1 MDENMK
7 KYWLERYK
15 EDKIGT
21 IAKLSQAMQHM
32 AWLRE
37 WQRVHGDEPRIKP
50 ITQKVN
56 GEKVKIGESDIAVP
70 WSQLHEFFRTG
81 NEYGD
86 IETVKF
92 LIERIESGD
101 VSQLT
106 DTEIHNLSER
116 ENVKWSDGKHSL
128 NPFQGY
134 LYDFTAKNAFFL
146 ETPLG
151 EEDYGKFYPIYEY
164 RWANESWQG
173 PSDLMPNDS
182 EHADRMNQAHAAF
195 QRYYTTRLMQQLL
208 SSKKDSQYYDF
219 VDFDITSVTTPEQI
233 AELDKKLVKIVQSPE
248 MQAELEG
255 LEGNAEFEKA
265 FYDKLRQEV
274 AIEIKKDSDRIEN
287 AHKVFV
293 ALETG
298 NLDEILEDPETV
310 KWAREVYEAE
320 LAKEMADLEERVSNP
335 NGSGKSRE
343 ELAMEILRSQNPGLD
358 EVFWV
363 QTVENDLK
371 NEEKCPYL
379 NNPISK
385 REILLSKLIG
395 KPYPTY
401 FLDGVRN
408 DAHDSYRNEI
418 RKPLDTELDDV
429 DLYKKAIE
437 TRKVESNK
445 EDVSLDK
452 RGKVKFGYDRS
463 GDRIQGEIEVSIKD
477 LLKAGLDPDKMGWPE
492 RKIDK
497 KGKVS
502 SKSMIEA
509 EQSLE
514 KGLTTREVG
523 GIKGFFNK
531 LLDKIKN
538 FGKGE
543 K

>member
-1 MDENMK
+1 
-7 KYWLERYK
+7 
-15 EDKIGT
+15 
-21 IAKLSQAMQHM
+21 
-32 AWLRE
+32 
-37 WQRVHGDEPRIKP
+37 
-50 ITQKVN
+50 
-56 GEKVKIGESDIAVP
+56 
-70 WSQLHEFFRTG
+70 
-81 NEYGD
+81 
-86 IETVKF
+86 
-92 LIERIESGD
+92 
-101 VSQLT
+101 
-106 DTEIHNLSER
+106 
-116 ENVKWSDGKHSL
+116 
-128 NPFQGY
+128 
-134 LYDFTAKNAFFL
+134 
-146 ETPLG
+146 
-151 EEDYGKFYPIYEY
+151 
-164 RWANESWQG
+164 
-173 PSDLMPNDS
+173 
-182 EHADRMNQAHAAF
+182 
-195 QRYYTTRLMQQLL
+195 
-208 SSKKDSQYYDF
+208 
-219 VDFDITSVTTPEQI
+219 
-233 AELDKKLVKIVQSPE
+233 
-248 MQAELEG
+248 
-255 LEGNAEFEKA
+255 
-265 FYDKLRQEV
+265 
-274 AIEIKKDSDRIEN
+274 
-287 AHKVFV
+287 
-293 ALETG
+293 
-298 NLDEILEDPETV
+298 
-310 KWAREVYEAE
+310 
-320 LAKEMADLEERVSNP
+320 MADLEERVSNP

-343 ELAMEILRSQNPGLD
+343 ELAMEILSSQNPGLD

-418 RKPLDTELDDV
+418 RKPLDTELDDI

-445 EDVSLDK
+445 DDVSLDK
-452 RGKVKFGYDRS
+452 RVKVKFGYDRS

-477 LLKAGLDPDKMGWPE
+477 LLKAGLDPAKMGWPE

-502 SKSMIEA
+502 SKSMIEV